1 MQKLPHTYTASAQ
14 GGGEG
19 GLRVETEEGFQFE
32 CFPPSH
38 FGGPEGVQSP
48 EYLLSEAMASCL
60 VLTFRAIAKA
70 SGLDWEN
77 LNCVAE
83 GRLDKEGGM
92 LSFSSFV
99 LRAVLTI
106 SLETDIAKADSLLHK
121 AEKYCLISSSL
132 NCAVELKTEIKIT

>member
-70 SGLDWEN
+70 SGLDWETRSSGRDA
-77 LNCVAE
+77 LAE
-83 GRLDKEGGM
+83 EAPGPACPAGWWP
-92 LSFSSFV
+92 
-99 LRAVLTI
+99 
-106 SLETDIAKADSLLHK
+106 
-121 AEKYCLISSSL
+121 
-132 NCAVELKTEIKIT
+132 